1 MNRSSPTSQVQIAFW
16 LLLLAATSLLALR
29 DFHSHSAIQIDSS
42 RYVVLAQSLLHG
54 PVYGLIDRPVPPPVS
69 VYPFGYPLILAPLVA
84 AFPQDFEVLRW
95 PSLVATLLNISI
107 LFWGWRLLSKRSQWW
122 GLAVAALYAV
132 APSTILQARLV
143 LSEAVFMTFLLVT
156 ILLFELGT
164 RREAPGWWCLLAG
177 ASSFAMVFTRTA
189 GWPMW
194 VGLVLYLLVR
204 RRRRALRDLVGV
216 AAAMGALITLVVV
229 ATPVRPIDLLP
240 LTYLGLD
247 DSLLTIPSGEGQ
259 TPALLPTAPT
269 TTGPT
274 ATVPKADTQ
283 PSSDQNGPVAGRWRM
298 LADLSQAMIGR
309 VEDKV
314 TRLIPT
320 AVAPGLDSHL
330 FSTVIQRFGLES
342 AATWAGLALSLLMLV
357 GFAVWTWQD
366 GVSAFLVVVP
376 FYGVVLMMWAWSD
389 VRFLYPIAPQM
400 VLAFLIAIDAG
411 IKVLWRLL
419 RRQRPDSYVGRLLA
433 PVALMLLV
441 VYAGIAFKYPNNRFY
456 TRTVEER
463 GRWLRERTPPES
475 LLMTTLPETDYLYTG
490 RSVLPLTEVDAE
502 TTPVELW
509 LQLQASGAD
518 FAVVY
523 PLHIWWR
530 EGDQSIEREFFTL
543 GSERIAPRLLE
554 ELAIEGR
561 VERMPTPAGAPFQ
574 VYALSP

>member
-1 MNRSSPTSQVQIAFW
+1 MNRSSRTSQVQIALW
-16 LLLLAATSLLALR
+16 LLLLAAASFLAVR
-29 DFHSHSAIQIDSS
+29 DFHSHAAILVDSS
-42 RYVVLAQSLLHG
+42 RYVVLAQSLLRG
-54 PVYGLIDRPVPPPVS
+54 PVYGLVDRPVPPVVS

-156 ILLFELGT
+156 ILLFELGA
-164 RREAPGWWCLLAG
+164 RRQAPWWWCLLAG

-204 RRRRALRDLVGV
+204 RRQRALRDLLGV
-216 AAAMGALITLVVV
+216 AATMVALTTLVVV
-229 ATPVRPIDLLP
+229 ATTVRPIDLLP
-240 LTYLGLD
+240 LSYMGLD
-247 DSLLTIPSGEGQ
+247 DSLVKEQTGENQ
-259 TPALLPTAPT
+259 TSTLPHITP
-269 TTGPT
+269 TTGPN
-274 ATVPKADTQ
+274 DTLAPAVEQ
-283 PSSDQNGPVAGRWRM
+283 LSSDQNGSVPGRWKL
-298 LADLSQAMIGR
+298 LAYLGREMIR
-309 VEDKV
+309 RSEDKL
-314 TRLIPT
+314 TRLVPA

-330 FSTVIQRFGLES
+330 FSTVMRRYGLDS
-342 AATWAGLALSLLMLV
+342 VAPWAGLALCLLILI
-357 GFAVWTWQD
+357 GFAVWAWQD
-366 GVSAFLVVVP
+366 GVSAFLVIVP
-376 FYGVVLMMWAWSD
+376 FYGAVLMLWTWSD
-389 VRFLYPIAPQM
+389 VRLLYPIAPQ
-400 VLAFLIAIDAG
+400 VALAFLIAIDAC
-411 IKVLWRLL
+411 IKALWRLV
-419 RRQRPDSYVGRLLA
+419 RRQPTPQHIGRLLA
-433 PVALMLLV
+433 PVALVLFL
-441 VYAGIAFKYPNNRFY
+441 VYAGIAFMYPNNRFY

-463 GRWLRERTPPES
+463 GRWLRERTSSES

-490 RSVLPLTEVDAE
+490 RTVVPLPEVDAE
-502 TTPVELW
+502 TTPAELW

-530 EGDQSIEREFFTL
+530 ESGKSTEREFFTT
-543 GSERIAPRLLE
+543 GSERIAPRLLA
-554 ELAIEGR
+554 ELEKEGR
-561 VERMPTPAGAPFQ
+561 VKRLPTPAEVPFQ